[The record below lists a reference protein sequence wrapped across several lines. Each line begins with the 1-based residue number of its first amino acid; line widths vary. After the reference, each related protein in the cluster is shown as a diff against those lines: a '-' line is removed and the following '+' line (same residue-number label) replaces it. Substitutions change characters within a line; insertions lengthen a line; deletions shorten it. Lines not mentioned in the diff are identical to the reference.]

1 MICTQACD
9 NVTLSDHLLRAV
21 LNLLRR
27 EVSEHGRH
35 LQQYFN
41 LFVMYAN
48 LGKRSFALGCRKS
61 LKVYVNVAC
70 QTSVSV
76 TGGRPSAAGLAEK
89 TQLLKL
95 SVPATFMLVA
105 LDEGPGPPI
114 KYQYAELGKLYTVVS
129 QLVRCCDVSSRMQ
142 SSINGE
148 RSLRRASS
156 NEGSRA
162 HSCFSSPQVTPLWPT
177 RTATPASRH
186 PSCPCSSWWPKSCLC
201 APAT

>member
-1 MICTQACD
+1 MLSYAKSATARPGIKNGTTQLVNSWGVVKWADFQNKCSVPSNLIYTTTVVCEQDCD
-9 NVTLSDHLLRAV
+9 IVTLSDHLLRSV

-48 LGKRSFALGCRKS
+48 LGKRSWLWAGLRWFMWSRGWLG
-61 LKVYVNVAC
+61 L
-70 QTSVSV
+70 
-76 TGGRPSAAGLAEK
+76 SAAGPAEK

-114 KYQYAELGKLYTVVS
+114 KYQYAELGKLYAVVS

-148 RSLRRASS
+148 
-156 NEGSRA
+156 
-162 HSCFSSPQVTPLWPT
+162 C
-177 RTATPASRH
+177 
-186 PSCPCSSWWPKSCLC
+186 
-201 APAT
+201 